1 MRIKILVGIS
11 FYLGSRTSLEKI
23 EVYPFMGLVDLV
35 EKQVDI
41 ASVVWKGAWR
51 KCGPSCGKFLFRD
64 QQIQAAVGDVQCDP
78 ISILYQC

>member
-11 FYLGSRTSLEKI
+11 FYFGSRTSLEKI

-41 ASVVWKGAWR
+41 ASVVRKGAWR
-51 KCGPSCGKFLFRD
+51 KRSSSCGKFLF
-64 QQIQAAVGDVQCDP
+64 
-78 ISILYQC
+78 